1 MSTHKGGGNN
11 QKKTNNSPAAQRHLV
26 APQVHVLVLEDV
38 QDLPEE
44 RLEEAVGGVV
54 HGVDG
59 PQVAL
64 DRRRP

>member
-1 MSTHKGGGNN
+1 MD
-11 QKKTNNSPAAQRHLV
+11 
-26 APQVHVLVLEDV
+26 VLVLEDV

-54 HGVDG
+54 HGVYG

-64 DRRRP
+64 DRRGARVALRQQLRTTQAPRVRVSW